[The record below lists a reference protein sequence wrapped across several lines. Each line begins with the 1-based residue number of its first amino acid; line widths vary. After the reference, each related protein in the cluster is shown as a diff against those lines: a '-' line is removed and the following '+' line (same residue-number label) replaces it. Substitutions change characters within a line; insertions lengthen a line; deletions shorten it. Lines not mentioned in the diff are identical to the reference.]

1 MSRKSIVIYTFVLA
15 AVAFIAASG
24 GVLAGGI
31 LTFNL
36 MRSVTPTTAP
46 LAVAPAQSSIQISTT
61 NIDTTITQAVEKIGP
76 AVVTVNGVIKGG
88 ATFFGTAP
96 DQQVSGS
103 GVIISLDGYILTNN
117 HVVENTDN
125 VSVVLANGTEL
136 PTRVVGTDVF
146 SDLAVLKAQG
156 QLPAKAT
163 LGNSDALKP
172 GETVIAIGSPL
183 GDLNNTV
190 TTGVVSAKGRSID
203 TGNGYQLVDLIQT
216 DAAIN
221 HGNSGGPLVN
231 LNGDVIGINSLIVRG
246 SGLSSDVAEGLGF
259 AIPSNTVKAVAD
271 QIIQKGYFSRPY
283 LGVSYQWITPNI
295 AAMYGLPVQWGA
307 YITQLDAGSPA
318 QKAGLQRG
326 DIITRVGATT
336 LDDGHPYINAL
347 YQHAPGETV
356 NLEVARDL
364 KTVEIQVTLGE
375 SK

>member
-1 MSRKSIVIYTFVLA
+1 MSRKSIVIYVFVLA

-31 LTFNL
+31 LTFNI
-36 MRSVTPTTAP
+36 MRRITPTTVA

-61 NIDTTITQAVEKIGP
+61 NKDTTITQAVEKVGP

-88 ATFFGTAP
+88 STFFGTAP

-103 GVIISLDGYILTNN
+103 GVIISLDGTILTNN
-117 HVVENTDN
+117 HVVENTDS

-136 PTRVVGTDVF
+136 PAKVVGTDVF

-156 QLPAKAT
+156 QMPGQAT
-163 LGNSDALKP
+163 LGNSDTLKP

-190 TTGVVSAKGRSID
+190 TTGVVSAKGRRID

-231 LNGDVIGINSLIVRG
+231 LNGEVIGINSLIVRG
-246 SGLSSDVAEGLGF
+246 NGLGSDVAEGLGF

-295 AAMYGLPVQWGA
+295 ADMYGLPVQYGA
-307 YITQLDAGSPA
+307 YITQLDPGSPA

-326 DIITRVGATT
+326 DIITRVGDTT

-347 YQHAPGETV
+347 YQHVPGETV